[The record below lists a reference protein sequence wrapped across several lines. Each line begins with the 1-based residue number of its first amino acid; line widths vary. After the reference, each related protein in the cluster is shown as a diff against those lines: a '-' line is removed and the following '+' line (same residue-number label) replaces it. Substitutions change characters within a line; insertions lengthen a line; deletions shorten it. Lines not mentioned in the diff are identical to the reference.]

1 MIGEPEPLGSFTT
14 PLPCSMILAK
24 GLSSTRLVSMMS
36 ASLLIGA
43 MFLSM
48 GVLAAPATHPSSAR
62 CGTAVVTN
70 LVLSSD
76 LVCAGSGITLAADG
90 ITIALNGHS
99 ITGPS
104 RGPPL
109 VGIRVVG
116 RAGVSIEGP
125 GTVTNFRTGIVIA
138 GSHDVTVTRVSVMGN
153 GLSGFLDG
161 DGIRV
166 LSSTGVTIEKCD
178 VRNNGNDG
186 IQIVASTGVVLKKND
201 VSGSL
206 GGINLAA
213 VGNQIEKNTITANA
227 CGVKGSTAGN
237 ELKKN
242 QFAANVADF

>member
-1 MIGEPEPLGSFTT
+1 
-14 PLPCSMILAK
+14 MILAK
-24 GLSSTRLVSMMS
+24 GLSSIRLVSMMS

-48 GVLAAPATHPSSAR
+48 GVLAAPATQPSSAL
-62 CGTAVVTN
+62 CGTAIVTS
-70 LVLSSD
+70 VALSTD
-76 LVCAGSGITLAADG
+76 LVCAGSGITVAADG

-104 RGPPL
+104 RGPPV
-109 VGIRVVG
+109 VGIRMVG
-116 RAGVSIEGP
+116 RTGVSIEGP

-138 GSHDVTVTRVSVMGN
+138 NSHDVTVKKVTVTGN
-153 GLSGFLDG
+153 GLSAFADG

-186 IQIVASTGVVLKKND
+186 IQIVGSTGVVLKKND
-201 VSGSL
+201 VSGSRS
-206 GGINLAA
+206 GINLAG
-213 VGNQIEKNTITANA
+213 VGNEIEKNKITANA

-242 QFAANVADF
+242 HFKDNVADFCA